1 MSGSSS
7 ISPQRDRRRRTL
19 GIAVAATVALFV
31 LTLLAPASVDAFQL
45 RDPTQKVDVTA
56 AAAAGGGKSR
66 PARTVFKDLPMR
78 KIARIVHDI
87 DPDERLDA
95 DGQPID
101 SDDEGDDS
109 AADDSGQIAKP
120 YAFEKVHS
128 THFDLPPARPV
139 ATLSQPD
146 VEQDAEEAQEEA
158 ESTEQVSS
166 VLDPVWQVAEVVG
179 EWVPSTLLDD
189 LDVSQWLQLFQ
200 RAPTTEPSDAASN
213 EDATAD
219 DSSPGFWSYLDRK
232 PFNILLKY
240 IGQEHLLDRADTQAG
255 DSAEEASAEQRQPLS
270 VRHFENLL
278 LTVPSF
284 VPNYT
289 NVANI
294 ECRRMG
300 QIFQRQVR
308 GEKLWALQ
316 SKCCRPITVT
326 QMIC

>member
-1 MSGSSS
+1 MSDSS
-7 ISPQRDRRRRTL
+7 QRRRCRRRL
-19 GIAVAATVALFV
+19 RPFGIVVAVTTALFM

-56 AAAAGGGKSR
+56 AGGGKSR
-66 PARTVFKDLPMR
+66 PVRTIYKDMPMR
-78 KIARIVHDI
+78 RITRIVHDI
-87 DPDERLDA
+87 DPDERLDV

-101 SDDEGDDS
+101 SEDEGDDGS
-109 AADDSGQIAKP
+109 EDSGQRET

-128 THFDLPPARPV
+128 THFDLPPPRPV
-139 ATLSQPD
+139 TTLSQPD
-146 VEQDAEEAQEEA
+146 IEQEAEEAQEEA
-158 ESTEQVSS
+158 ESGEQVSS
-166 VLDPVWQVAEVVG
+166 VLDPVWQVAELVG

-189 LDVSQWLQLFQ
+189 LDVLQWLQMFQ
-200 RAPTTEPSDAASN
+200 KTPADEPKDDASN
-213 EDATAD
+213 EDATAE
-219 DSSPGFWSYLDRK
+219 DSAPGFWSYLDRK

-240 IGQEHLLDRADTQAG
+240 IGQEHLLDRADGNAAN
-255 DSAEEASAEQRQPLS
+255 SAEDATSAEQRQPLS
-270 VRHFENLL
+270 VQHFEDLL

-289 NVANI
+289 NVENM

-316 SKCCRPITVT
+316 SKFSRTI
-326 QMIC
+326 